1 MPRNVPES
9 TQGSGATLDAR
20 NLAVVAG
27 AYEDANLDH
36 GGEVRMKIQTMRKLA
51 ALLTGAALALSFPV
65 ASSVADAGGVPNS
78 HSKPCKQ
85 KGEGT
90 TKTDPTPGKGKKCGF
105 HKS

>member
-1 MPRNVPES
+1 MSSRRRYISES
-9 TQGSGATLDAR
+9 VQTPVTWPLQPALTKMDIF
-20 NLAVVAG
+20 
-27 AYEDANLDH
+27 DH
-36 GGEVRMKIQTMRKLA
+36 GREVRMKTQTMRKLA

-85 KGEGT
+85 KGNGT